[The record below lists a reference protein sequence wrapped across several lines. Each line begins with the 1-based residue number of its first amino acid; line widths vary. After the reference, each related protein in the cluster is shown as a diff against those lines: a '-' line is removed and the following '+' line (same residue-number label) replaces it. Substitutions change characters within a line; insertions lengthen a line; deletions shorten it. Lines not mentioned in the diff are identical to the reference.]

1 MLLWF
6 IIIVAFLLIIWP
18 YAVYPLV
25 LLVVSRRR
33 PIGTSTEPVKSVSLL
48 IAAYNEEE
56 VIKEKL
62 ENSLALERGNF
73 EFEIVVA
80 SDGSTDCTAELVR
93 TYTKEY
99 SFIRLLDFSERAGK
113 VNVLNKTVPQCKGD
127 IVLLS
132 DANAMYNPECLK
144 YILPHFEDDLV
155 GCVSGEKK
163 SWLQTVPLLKT
174 KGCIGA
180 WKVLLKDL
188 NRKRLRLSEQTEL
201 VMPCARAYFNPCRPK
216 HRLMIFSYRC
226 EF

>member
-18 YAVYPLV
+18 YAVYPLI

-48 IAAYNEEE
+48 IAAYNEEK

-113 VNVLNKTVPQCKGD
+113 VNVLNKAC
-127 IVLLS
+127 LS
-132 DANAMYNPECLK
+132 
-144 YILPHFEDDLV
+144 V
-155 GCVSGEKK
+155 
-163 SWLQTVPLLKT
+163 
-174 KGCIGA
+174 
-180 WKVLLKDL
+180 
-188 NRKRLRLSEQTEL
+188 
-201 VMPCARAYFNPCRPK
+201 RA
-216 HRLMIFSYRC
+216 I
-226 EF
+226 